1 VTKALTGGECDHG
14 NGDAAVSRALEASES
29 VRVLGSPMVWVSRC
43 DDMTDRVEGYRAALV
58 ERAIFGVYRATV
70 DGRVLDVNS
79 ALVTMLGYESAAE
92 LLAMNMREV
101 YADPA
106 ERGRLI
112 RAQHGRRRFEGVEV
126 NWRRKDG
133 QLLMVRLTGRVVS
146 DDNTDVFETIVEDVT
161 RSRQWELEIR
171 DADRL
176 RAIGQLAG
184 GIAHEFNNLLSIIIG
199 HSELLLDELAPS
211 SPGCESVREIQTA
224 SAKAAALT
232 RQLMAFARR
241 QPLQPQVVNIIDL
254 LNRLQPVIH
263 STLRPGITLE
273 MPAPDQS
280 ARIEVDSIQLAQVIL
295 SLAGNASDAMPN
307 GGRLR
312 IRVQRME
319 LSQGAFG
326 RGIEVSAGPFVLV
339 TVEDTGVG
347 MDDETKSRIFEPF
360 FSTKRFG
367 EGTGLGLAVVYGIVK
382 QHGGFIFV
390 DSEVGSG
397 TGFRLYFRSAK

>member
-1 VTKALTGGECDHG
+1 
-14 NGDAAVSRALEASES
+14 
-29 VRVLGSPMVWVSRC
+29 M
-43 DDMTDRVEGYRAALV
+43 
-58 ERAIFGVYRATV
+58 FGVYRATL
-70 DGRVLDVNS
+70 DGRVLDANP
-79 ALVTMLGYESAAE
+79 ALVKMLGYDSAAE
-92 LLAMNMREV
+92 LLATSMRDV

-106 ERGRLI
+106 ERERLMQLQRGRKW
-112 RAQHGRRRFEGVEV
+112 FEGIEF

-133 QLLMVRLTGRVVS
+133 QLVMVRLTGRIVS
-146 DDNTDVFETIVEDVT
+146 DDNTDVFEAIVEDVT
-161 RSRQWELEIR
+161 RPRQWESEIR

-176 RAIGQLAG
+176 RAVGQLAG

-199 HSELLLDELAPS
+199 HSELLLDELPPS

-224 SAKAAALT
+224 SGKAAALT

-241 QPLQPQVVNIIDL
+241 QPLQRQVVNIIDL
-254 LNRLQPVIH
+254 LNRLEPVIH
-263 STLRPGITLE
+263 SSLRAGVALE
-273 MPAPDQS
+273 MPSPDQT
-280 ARIEVDSIQLAQVIL
+280 ALVEVDAIQLAQVIL

-307 GGRLR
+307 GGRLTM
-312 IRVQRME
+312 RVQQVE
-319 LSQGAFG
+319 LSEGAFG
-326 RGIEVSAGPFVLV
+326 RGIEVSPGPFVLV

-390 DSEVGSG
+390 DSDVGRG
-397 TGFRLYFRSAK
+397 TRFRLYFRSAKHTRPSDTASPEISAV